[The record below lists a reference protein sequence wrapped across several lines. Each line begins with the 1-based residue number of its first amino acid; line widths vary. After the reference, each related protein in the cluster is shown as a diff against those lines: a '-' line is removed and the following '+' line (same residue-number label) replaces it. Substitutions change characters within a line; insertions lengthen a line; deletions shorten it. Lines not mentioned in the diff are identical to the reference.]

1 MTQMNCLSK
10 VFSLYARLEWGLSDV
25 KITTPIFFSAKT
37 KKGDEVNFTCV
48 MEDHEEMTVFIPE
61 FDKFLLMLIPNKN
74 GDNFIVLD
82 KTGCINMVNKR
93 VTFKEI
99 ANVIRRKTRFEVT
112 KDILH
117 DS

>member
-1 MTQMNCLSK
+1 MNYLSK

-37 KKGDEVNFTCV
+37 EMGTDVNFTCV
-48 MEDHEEMTVFIPE
+48 MDDHIDMTVFIPE
-61 FDKFLLMLIPNKN
+61 FDKFLLMLIPNKK

-82 KTGCINMVNKR
+82 KAGCKDIIGKR

-99 ANVIRRKTRFEVT
+99 ANAIRRKTRFEVT
-112 KDILH
+112 KDTLH
-117 DS
+117 DD